1 MRTALGPRLRSQTCL
16 RLRLPSPRSPFFPHQ
31 CVTAQQEPPPNAP
44 SLRAHCYST
53 NTSAVQKWPLR
64 DLRDISRK
72 TPLIFHLTSD
82 NPYYNLS
89 IEHYILV
96 NSDPASRILLFY
108 TNRPCV
114 VIGRNQNPWL
124 ETDLGRLKAGS
135 RISKTGNGNK
145 DSLDGPLDLVRR
157 RSGGGTVFH
166 DGGNLNYSVT
176 VPNTAKSFTRSL
188 HAEMVVRALSPLAA
202 RLGFT
207 DLKVNDRNDIVMR
220 SRESSPETSAS
231 PTWLKVS
238 GSAYKLTK
246 GRALHHGTLLF
257 SSPNLSKISS
267 LLRGPGHDYIQA
279 KGVESVRS
287 KVGNLAW
294 TDNVD
299 QRAQTKQVIT
309 EAICTEFWDMY
320 GQGSDQTR
328 IPRQKGYNEIHLDGT
343 EADERQNPDIAAGVA
358 ELCTREWTFD
368 QTPKFD
374 FTSPVVDGVQ
384 IMFHA
389 DRGGL
394 LHHISLHRTNGDADV
409 IVRALDKDE
418 LKRRLTQH
426 PGPSHGNGDA
436 TIGHVSQFIQDAGRI
451 RTVTNWKGLLDALFV
466 DPAVDNVDMHI
477 PEALVQRIEEIF
489 PYISVGTEMK

>member
-1 MRTALGPRLRSQTCL
+1 MRTALGPRLTSATFTRVACL
-16 RLRLPSPRSPFFPHQ
+16 GSRLYQYQ
-31 CVTAQQEPPPNAP
+31 CVTAQLDSRPAPP
-44 SLRAHCYST
+44 SLRAHYST
-53 NTSAVQKWPLR
+53 KTAAVQKWPLR

-124 ETDLGRLKAGS
+124 ETDVGRLRAGGQG
-135 RISKTGNGNK
+135 SKTNNASA
-145 DSLDGPLDLVRR
+145 DNLHSPIDLIRR

-166 DGGNLNYSVT
+166 DDGNLNYSVT
-176 VPNTAKSFTRSL
+176 VPNTTKSFTRSL
-188 HAEMVVRALSPLAA
+188 HAEMVVRALSPLSP

-220 SRESSPETSAS
+220 SNSLPETSAP

-257 SSPNLSKISS
+257 SSPNLANISS
-267 LLRGPGHDYIQA
+267 LLRGPGHDFIEA

-294 TDNVD
+294 TDD
-299 QRAQTKQVIT
+299 LQQRAQTKQAIT
-309 EAICTEFWDMY
+309 DAICTEFWDMY
-320 GQGSDQTR
+320 GQSPDDQAR
-328 IPRQKGYNEIHLDGT
+328 IPRQKGYNEIYLDET
-343 EADERQNPDIAAGVA
+343 EADERQNPEIAAGVA
-358 ELCTREWTFD
+358 ELSTRQWTFD
-368 QTPKFD
+368 QTPRFD

-384 IMFHA
+384 IKFHA

-394 LHHISLHRTNGDADV
+394 LHRISLHRDGGHV
-409 IVRALDKDE
+409 LVLALDKDD
-418 LKRRLTQH
+418 LARRLTPTQ
-426 PGPSHGNGDA
+426 G
-436 TIGHVSQFIQDAGRI
+436 IGEQMSQFIQDGGRI
-451 RTVTNWKGLLDALFV
+451 RTVTDWKGLLTALFV
-466 DPAVDNVDMHI
+466 DPTVVDDDVHI
-477 PEALVQRIEEIF
+477 PEALIQRIEEIF
-489 PYISVGTEMK
+489 PYISVGSETK